1 MVRRGGRTIVLPVF
15 VLVALSVIGGMHA
28 YLASRLVLDL
38 ALPAA
43 AQAAGLAGLVFMAL
57 VLVAGAFSQR
67 TARPAVARALA
78 IPAFVWLGLVW
89 LLLSSFLV
97 TDLAAWFGSLTGLYR
112 PADPVEFARWRAA
125 IVGGYAVVTAAW
137 GMVRALAGPR
147 VKRRSIQIRNWPAEL
162 DGYQIAHI
170 SDLHLGPMLGA
181 GFAGRLAR
189 QINGL
194 APDLVAVTGDLVDGA
209 ASRYADRVAPLG
221 DLRPRDGVFF
231 VTGNHDHYSGAA
243 AWTEV
248 VTDLGWHALRN
259 QRVDVGGAFQLAGV
273 DDRQSAM
280 LDGTGEDLTGVL
292 DGRDEDRPLIL
303 LAHQPLVFPAAAE
316 AGVDLQLSGHT
327 HGGQIIPFQLMIR
340 LVYSRF
346 VSGLYRSGNAQL
358 HVSPGTGFWGPPIRV
373 GAPAEI
379 TVLEIRAA

>member
-1 MVRRGGRTIVLPVF
+1 MFVF
-15 VLVALSVIGGMHA
+15 VALGVVGGMHA
-28 YLASRLVLDL
+28 YLASRLVVDL
-38 ALPAA
+38 ALPSA
-43 AQAAGLAGLVFMAL
+43 AQTGGLLGLAFLAAMLVT
-57 VLVAGAFSQR
+57 GAFAQR

-89 LLLSSFLV
+89 LLLSQLVV
-97 TDLAAWFGSLTGLYR
+97 TDLAAWLASLTGLYR
-112 PADPVEFARWRAA
+112 PADVVEFARWRAA
-125 IVGGYAVVTAAW
+125 GVAVVAVILAAW
-137 GMVRALAGPR
+137 GMFRALGGPR
-147 VKRRSIQIRNWPAEL
+147 VRHLDVRVPGWPSAL
-162 DGYQIAHI
+162 DGYRLVHI
-170 SDLHLGPMLGA
+170 SDLHLGPMLGE
-181 GFAGRLAR
+181 GFARRLAR

-194 APDLVAVTGDLVDGA
+194 EPDLVAVTGDLVDGE
-209 ASRYADRVAPLG
+209 ASRYRDRVAPLAQ
-221 DLRPRDGVFF
+221 LRTRDGVFF

-248 VTDLGWHALRN
+248 VTALGWRALRN
-259 QRVDVGGAFQLAGV
+259 RRVEVRDAFQLAGV

-292 DGRDEDRPLIL
+292 EGRAAGRPLIL
-303 LAHQPLVFPAAAE
+303 LAHQPLVFPAAAA

-327 HGGQIIPFQLMIR
+327 HGGQIIPFQLMVR

-346 VSGLYRSGNAQL
+346 VSGLYRRGDAQL

-379 TVLEIRAA
+379 TVLEISGA